1 MRQIN
6 ADGLAL
12 IKQFEGLRLKAYKCP
27 AGVWTV
33 GYGSTG
39 SHVKPDT
46 VITADEAENLLLD
59 DLVRFEQGVALQCP
73 VATDSQFAALVA
85 FAFNVG
91 LESLRTSTLRRMH
104 NEGNYAGAAGQFG
117 RWNKGGGRVLP
128 GLIKR
133 RAAEAALYAK
143 NAA

>member
-6 ADGLAL
+6 ANGLAL

-39 SHVKPDT
+39 AHVKPDT
-46 VITADEAENLLLD
+46 VITADEAERLLLD

-73 VATDSQFAALVA
+73 VATDNQFAALVA

-104 NEGNYAGAAGQFG
+104 NEGNYAGASGQFG
-117 RWNKGGGRVLP
+117 RWNKGGGKVLP

-133 RAAEAALYAK
+133 RAAESALYSK
-143 NAA
+143 P

>member
-6 ADGLAL
+6 ANGLAL

-39 SHVKPDT
+39 AHVKPDT
-46 VITADEAENLLLD
+46 VITADEAERLLLD

-73 VATDSQFAALVA
+73 VATDNQFAALVA

-91 LESLRTSTLRRMH
+91 LESLKTSTLRRMH

-117 RWNKGGGRVLP
+117 RWNKGGGKVLP

-133 RAAEAALYAK
+133 RAAESALYSK
-143 NAA
+143 P

>member
-12 IKQFEGLRLKAYKCP
+12 IKRFEGLRLKAYKCP

-39 SHVKPDT
+39 PHVKPDT
-46 VITADEAENLLLD
+46 VITADEAERLLLD
-59 DLVRFEQGVALQCP
+59 DLVRFEQGVALQCQI
-73 VATDSQFAALVA
+73 ATDNQFAALVA

-91 LESLRTSTLRRMH
+91 LEALRTSTLRRMH

-133 RAAEAALYAK
+133 RAAEAALYSK
-143 NAA
+143 P